1 MHNPWVREMWRVLV
15 MFSALLVL
23 GLLVGAVAW
32 SLLLGLVIYLGWHLY
47 NLYLL
52 QRWLVEGKRFHPPE
66 SHGVW
71 DDVFE
76 RIYRL
81 QKRNRKR
88 KRNLGRMLKRFQ
100 TATSAL
106 PDATIVLGPNRDIEW
121 WNASAREILQLRSP
135 RDVGQRIDNLL
146 RHPRFIAYLHE
157 GDFGHSVVIPSP
169 NDYNRSLAVR
179 VVPYGENRQLVVAR
193 DITRLE
199 RLEQARRDF
208 IANVSH
214 ELRSPLTVISGYLET
229 LLEEQGEHPVWGK
242 SLHSMSHQTERM
254 GDIVEDLLALSRLE
268 TGQPNDDPEVVD
280 VPGMVAQILEEA
292 ARLGGE
298 RQHRL
303 IREVDARLGLRG
315 NEQELR
321 SAFSNLVFN
330 AVRYTPDQGV
340 ITVRWRTT
348 DAGPCFE
355 VEDTGIGIAAH
366 HIPRLTERFYRVDA
380 GRSRGSGG
388 TGLGLAIVK
397 HVLLRHE
404 AQLDIEST
412 PGKGSVF
419 RCQFA
424 GERSIALPEPRQS
437 DVS

>member
-1 MHNPWVREMWRVLV
+1 MWRVLV
-15 MFSALLVL
+15 MFAALLVPGML
-23 GLLVGAVAW
+23 FGAVALF
-32 SLLLGLVIYLGWHLY
+32 LLLGLVIYLGWHLY

-52 QRWLVEGKRFHPPE
+52 QRWLVVGKRFHPPE

-88 KRNLGRMLKRFQ
+88 KRDLGRMLKRFQ

-121 WNASAREILQLRSP
+121 WNDSARDILELRSP

-146 RHPRFIAYLHE
+146 RHPRFIAYLQQ
-157 GDFGHSVVIPSP
+157 GDFSQSVVIPSP
-169 NDYNRSLAVR
+169 NDYNLSLAVR
-179 VVPYGENRQLVVAR
+179 VVPYGGNRQLVVAR

-208 IANVSH
+208 VANVSH
-214 ELRSPLTVISGYLET
+214 ELRSPLTVLSGYLET
-229 LLEEQGEHPVWGK
+229 LTEEQGEDPVWGK
-242 SLHSMSHQTERM
+242 SLHAMTQQTERM
-254 GDIVEDLLALSRLE
+254 RDIVEDLLTLSRLE
-268 TGQPNDDPEVVD
+268 TGRPQDDPQVVD
-280 VPGMVAQILEEA
+280 VPGMLAQIMEEA
-292 ARLGGE
+292 ARISGE
-298 RQHRL
+298 RNHR
-303 IREVDARLGLRG
+303 IGAEVEKGLALRG

-330 AVRYTPDQGV
+330 AIHYTPAGGA
-340 ITVRWRTT
+340 ISVRWRNT
-348 DAGPCFE
+348 DTGPCFE

-366 HIPRLTERFYRVDA
+366 HVPRLTERFYRVDA
-380 GRSRGSGG
+380 GRSRSSGG

-404 AQLDIEST
+404 ARLAIESA

-419 RCQFA
+419 RCQFP
-424 GERSIALPEPRQS
+424 GERATSLASARELDAS
-437 DVS
+437 

>member
-1 MHNPWVREMWRVLV
+1 MSNPWLREMWRVLV
-15 MFSALLVL
+15 MFAALLVP
-23 GLLVGAVAW
+23 GLLFGAVAW
-32 SLLLGLVIYLGWHLY
+32 FLLLGLLIYLGWHLY

-100 TATSAL
+100 TATAAL

-121 WNASAREILQLRSP
+121 WNASARDILELRSP
-135 RDVGQRIDNLL
+135 RDIGQRIDNLL
-146 RHPRFIAYLHE
+146 RHPHFIEYLHK
-157 GDFGHSVVIPSP
+157 GDFSQSVVIPSP
-169 NDYNRSLAVR
+169 NDYNISLAVS

-208 IANVSH
+208 VANVSH
-214 ELRSPLTVISGYLET
+214 ELRSPLTVISGYLES
-229 LLEEQGEHPVWGK
+229 LLEEQGEDPVWGK
-242 SLHSMSHQTERM
+242 SLRSMSNQTDRM
-254 GDIVEDLLALSRLE
+254 RDIVDDLLLLSRLE
-268 TGQPNDDPEVVD
+268 TGRQHDDPETVD
-280 VPGMVAQILEEA
+280 VPGVLAQIMEEA
-292 ARLGGE
+292 ARISGQEG
-298 RQHRL
+298 HHFK
-303 IREVDARLGLRG
+303 REVDANLGLRG
-315 NEQELR
+315 NELELR

-330 AVRYTPDQGV
+330 AVRYTPSGGMISV
-340 ITVRWRTT
+340 CWKETE
-348 DAGPCFE
+348 AGPCFE
-355 VEDTGIGIAAH
+355 VEDAGIGIAAH

-380 GRSRGSGG
+380 GRSRRSGG

-397 HVLLRHE
+397 HVLLRHD
-404 AQLDIEST
+404 ASLAIEST
-412 PGKGSVF
+412 PGKGSTF
-419 RCQFA
+419 RCQFS
-424 GERSIALPEPRQS
+424 GERKLALPGEKALRQH
-437 DVS
+437 